1 MKEIIDTLKQAG
13 QDALDFA
20 VDLDPTTNATSRA
33 GHTVERVGK
42 MDEGNV
48 DHEVIALQL
57 TKNSKHDNQYSADEI
72 PTLVKVYQDN
82 LSTVGITAAQA
93 RALIRDQQKQASQ
106 ASGAVDGAL
115 PA

>member
-1 MKEIIDTLKQAG
+1 MKNLTDRVKKVGEDVV
-13 QDALDFA
+13 DFA
-20 VDLDPTTNATSRA
+20 VDLELTATATSRA

-42 MDEGNV
+42 MDEAEV

-57 TKNSKHDNQYSADEI
+57 TKNSKKGNQYEADEI

-82 LSTVGITAAQA
+82 QSAVGVTAAQT
-93 RALIRDQQKQASQ
+93 RALIRDQQEESGQAHDE
-106 ASGAVDGAL
+106 VDGSL